1 MNEGGWGEQE
11 EGRNG
16 PKAARGSEGPA
27 PPHCPGFPTHTWTK
41 QGVNTQPNQSLA
53 TGELRGQRQAS
64 GAGGV
69 HLQRGAIL
77 WCDFES
83 FV

>member
-1 MNEGGWGEQE
+1 MRVGGESRRKE
-11 EGRNG
+11 ETDPRQLEAQRA
-16 PKAARGSEGPA
+16 PP

-53 TGELRGQRQAS
+53 TGELRGQWQAS

-69 HLQRGAIL
+69 HLQRGAIP